1 MPTIVFWNSR
11 GLRRHLTT
19 GALHSLIDPSLT
31 PHPPSIIALVE
42 THWSSQAS
50 PRDGV
55 IPVLPTLRGYSWVHR
70 HHTNRSGGLA
80 MLYHDSIACLPMTSL
95 NAQSNPI
102 SASPTSPSAVLWH
115 TIRFPNTPPFLLGV
129 GYLAPSDVESD
140 SIATEA
146 MCKSLQRA
154 AAVGLPLVLVGDFN
168 LRHPDWLDF
177 DGGGNTVPPHT
188 LATYLSTSSLTILN
202 AVLMPGQYT
211 RPSDRADS
219 TGGSIIDLA
228 ITNAP
233 YLVASMDTELSN
245 SLDSD
250 HYPITMTM
258 DLKPQQ
264 PPSPEYS
271 RPRKQWSV
279 RRHIERWQRD
289 LPLALDAA
297 LAHWPLPVLAQPL
310 PSDPLAAT
318 IAAQAAINTAYSSLE
333 STLLSSFELAVGT
346 HHTSYK
352 SKAWFAVPG
361 VRSAY
366 DHMKSTRRIWKHS
379 RTPNLQKRRAAAL
392 ALAQWKDTVAKAKT
406 VAWAAMCSSIQADP
420 KSTLKWTIF
429 KRTRGSERSSLG
441 SFPDGNGTAPA
452 HLGESL
458 DNLCSHFVASS
469 IPPPLSPLHTDSD
482 LDARYLLPRLPSS
495 PSFLRSALSPHASD
509 SWTFSAADVEL
520 QCKTQHHNS
529 APGCDTIPPIL
540 LRHIGASAYR
550 ALSAVFT
557 FSWQHGVLPQ
567 QWTQA
572 NVMAL
577 WKGKG
582 SRADPASFRPISMT
596 SILIRTF
603 EHLIHR
609 PLAALLEANDVLHPL
624 QFGFRK
630 GRSTL
635 DAINYL
641 QSNTRDM
648 YPTSHQMPCP
658 TLFLDLV
665 KAFDR
670 VWPTRLMQYVE
681 LAGITGRAWRWIYAF
696 ITSRRIRTVDANCHS
711 KWQSLHFGVPQ
722 GAVLSP
728 LLFNLFINPIA
739 RRIAIACP
747 RLNLQLYA
755 DDMVIQPRAAKLVNG
770 VRTHVGVA
778 SRQVVDT
785 LFNIEFVHAFRLL
798 NSWCAESRMRFG
810 KDKTQWVVFDKTHGA
825 FATKD
830 FTSYRQYRLCG
841 FSPEVVEEYKY
852 LGVTHHRQL
861 DWRTQS
867 IAAIQR
873 IRRDSHLVTRL
884 IHPSRPPHF
893 PAIRAMCLGFVRA
906 RCLYAWAFW
915 EPKPAQVRAMQA
927 AFIHPMQRVL
937 GLHSSSHHLGLLAEA
952 HCPSFEALRTQAA
965 ARFLLRAEDLLQN
978 EPRHPTAR
986 ALVQD
991 RARAAVYHCRGHTK
1005 SRITVTNFAE
1015 TTAIPHLIHNVLA
1028 HLPALAPLHPLRA
1041 LHFPIQ
1047 PAAGPAPALPLPTSL
1062 TVEDVNSLVMAD
1074 SHREWRAPPTLPGV
1088 SMSTAPLLSIKTSPG
1103 LSLYLRTECNP
1114 MVGIRARIRA
1124 NRTYTQFRRHTTL
1137 RQIPDPSCTF
1147 HACRTSAPYYLDTIE
1162 HILLS
1167 CPRHHVARQHLLAG
1181 VALHHPNPPPLTL
1194 AFISGEVSEPTK
1206 LSPPQHKLAL
1216 ALLQLTAAFLDQ
1228 VSTDRQADPA
1238 LRTLHFNEQA
1248 ERVPD

>member
-19 GALHSLIDPSLT
+19 GALHSLTDSSLT

-42 THWSSQAS
+42 THWSDQAAS
-50 PRDGV
+50 RAGASSA
-55 IPVLPTLRGYSWVHR
+55 LPALPGYSWVHR

-80 MLYHDSIACLPMTSL
+80 VLMHDSIACLPMTAL

-102 SASPTSPSAVLWH
+102 SVDPTSASAVLWH

-129 GYLAPSDVESD
+129 GYLSPSDIAND
-140 SIATEA
+140 SVATQGI
-146 MCKSLQRA
+146 CKSLQLA
-154 AAVGLPLVLVGDFN
+154 AAVGLPFMLVGDFN

-177 DGGGNTVPPHT
+177 NGGGNPVPPQT
-188 LATYLSTSSLTILN
+188 LATYLSTSSLTVLN

-211 RPSDRADS
+211 RPSDRDGS

-233 YLVASMDTELSN
+233 HLVVSMDTDFSH

-250 HYPITMTM
+250 HYPVTMTM

-264 PPSPEYS
+264 LPSPEYS

-279 RRHIERWQRD
+279 RRHVERWQRE

-297 LAHWPLPVLAQPL
+297 LAHWPQPVLAQPL

-318 IAAQAAINTAYSSLE
+318 IAAQAAIDSAYSSLE
-333 STLLSSFELAVGT
+333 STLLSSFELSVGT
-346 HHTSYK
+346 HQTNNK

-366 DHMKSTRRIWKHS
+366 DHMKSARRIWKHS
-379 RTPNLQKRRAAAL
+379 RTPNSMKRRAAAL

-420 KSTLKWTIF
+420 KSTLRWTIF
-429 KRTRGSERSSLG
+429 KRSRGSERSSLG
-441 SFPDGNGTAPA
+441 SFPDGNGTAPS

-469 IPPPLSPLHTDSD
+469 IPPPLSPLHADSD
-482 LDARYLLPRLPSS
+482 IDDRYLCPRLPTS
-495 PSFLRSALSPHASD
+495 PSFLHTALPPHASD
-509 SWTFSAADVEL
+509 SWTFTAADVER
-520 QCKTQHHNS
+520 QCKTQHSDS

-540 LRHIGASAYR
+540 LRHVGASAYK

-582 SRADPASFRPISMT
+582 NRADPASFRPISMT

-609 PLAALLEANDVLHPL
+609 PLAVLLEANNVLHPL

-648 YPTSHQMPCP
+648 YHTTHQMPCP

-696 ITSRRIRTVDANCHS
+696 ITGRRIRTVDANHHS

-739 RRIAIACP
+739 RRIATACP

-770 VRTHVGVA
+770 VRMHDGVKGN
-778 SRQVVDT
+778 RVVTT
-785 LFNIEFVHAFRLL
+785 LFDVDFVHAFRLL
-798 NSWCAESRMRFG
+798 NSWCAETRMRFG
-810 KDKTQWVVFDKTHGA
+810 KDKTQWVVFDKTRGP

-830 FTSYRQYRLCG
+830 FSRYLQYRLCG
-841 FSPEVVEEYKY
+841 FSPQVVEEYKY

-861 DWRTQS
+861 DWQTQS
-867 IAAIQR
+867 LSAIQR

-915 EPKPAQVRAMQA
+915 EPKPAQVRTMQA
-927 AFIHPMQRVL
+927 AFIQPMQRVL
-937 GLHSSSHHLGLLAEA
+937 GLHSTSHHLGLLAEA

-965 ARFLLRAEDLLQN
+965 ARFLLRAEELLQR

-991 RARAAVYHCRGHTK
+991 RARAAAFHCRGHTK
-1005 SRITVTNFAE
+1005 YRITVTNFA
-1015 TTAIPHLIHNVLA
+1015 TSTAIPHLIHNVLA
-1028 HLPALAPLHPLRA
+1028 HLPTLAPHHPLTA
-1041 LHFPIQ
+1041 VYFPAQ
-1047 PAAGPAPALPLPTSL
+1047 LAAGAGPAPPLPTSL
-1062 TVEDVNSLVMAD
+1062 TVDDVNSLLMVD
-1074 SHREWRAPPTLPGV
+1074 THREWRAPPTLRGV
-1088 SMSTAPLLSIKTSPG
+1088 QMSTAPLLSIKTSPS
-1103 LSLYLRTECNP
+1103 LSLFLRAECNP

-1124 NRTYTQFRRHTTL
+1124 NRTYTQFRRYTTL

-1147 HACRTSAPYYLDTIE
+1147 PACKTSAPFFLDTIE

-1181 VALHHPNPPPLTL
+1181 VAMHHPNPLPLTL
-1194 AFISGEVSEPTK
+1194 AFISGEVSEPRK

-1228 VSTDRQADPA
+1228 VSTDRQTDPA

-1248 ERVPD
+1248 ERAPD